1 MLQTGDILLKIRGII
16 CQDFMSNLHGV
27 NYTFYKERVEACT
40 SVYLKATRTL
50 NNERHIGLK
59 FLIGTVEEFVQAKV
73 QQSSRKSDTWVLF
86 QDLCKDSGIGL
97 FRIAQKDQGSVVY
110 SIVSKG
116 NDNNLGGNNQDM
128 GQFVYTVNDKQNQCL
143 VQVGSANTST
153 YFANVGRINDK
164 YCVYVQLLKVSEEYI
179 TPITF
184 KILEAV
190 QHMEA
195 IEHFNSIAT
204 EDYATSKVDTFFKLI
219 KPIIKRFTE
228 NPNPKRKPN
237 LTPSPNPKK
246 LMDLMEFDNIKRFG
260 SSRIF
265 GKQINFMWFKNNEF
279 DDNDKI
285 DGYLPT
291 TIHNSATRKLN
302 FLVWYSDADRNGF
315 MRHAAILENDVLSS
329 RLRRH
334 AKMLVYCEDDER
346 QEKYS
351 EMLFTVLQSIKNEKA
366 STATN
371 KYEDLRLQLNELKR
385 VESKKT
391 IFTVIPAINEYF
403 YRENVISGSSGI
415 RNAFCNKK
423 DLELCVRS
431 ILGVKL

>member
-1 MLQTGDILLKIRGII
+1 MFKPK
-16 CQDFMSNLHGV
+16 CS
-27 NYTFYKERVEACT
+27 
-40 SVYLKATRTL
+40 
-50 NNERHIGLK
+50 
-59 FLIGTVEEFVQAKV
+59 KV
-73 QQSSRKSDTWVLF
+73 QKSDTWVLF

-97 FRIAQKDQGSVVY
+97 FRIAQKNQGSVVY

-190 QHMEA
+190 QHVEA

-204 EDYATSKVDTFFKLI
+204 EDYATSTVDTFFKLI
-219 KPIIKRFTE
+219 RPIITMFSKS
-228 NPNPKRKPN
+228 PKPKRKPD
-237 LTPSPNPKK
+237 LTPNPNPNPKK
-246 LMDLMEFDNIKRFG
+246 LMVLMEFDNIKSFG

-265 GKQINFMWFKNNEF
+265 GEQINFIWFKNNEF

-291 TIHNSATRKLN
+291 TVYNIATEKLN

-315 MRHAAILENDVLSS
+315 MRHAAIGEKDVLSS

-334 AKMLVYCEDDER
+334 AKMLVYCEDNER

-351 EMLFTVLQSIKNEKA
+351 EMLVTVLKKINPKNI
-366 STATN
+366 STTKN
-371 KYEDLRLQLNELKR
+371 KYEKLRSQLNELKR
-385 VESKKT
+385 DASKKL
-391 IFTVIPAINEYF
+391 FLLLSQ
-403 YRENVISGSSGI
+403 R
-415 RNAFCNKK
+415 
-423 DLELCVRS
+423 
-431 ILGVKL
+431 